1 MQITHQ
7 SDDELSLSV
16 IQNSSMINPKKHL
29 QTIID
34 EQDSFDR
41 EGDVQSSDSNSGEK
55 RLKPK

>member
-16 IQNSSMINPKKHL
+16 IHNSSMINPKKHL

-34 EQDSFDR
+34 EKDSFDR